1 MKTYKTNEEL
11 RIAAKTLAEGCH
23 ACAFNAGWWTN
34 LDGTPR
40 NLDPK
45 TRDGF
50 QAIAWPLLLII
61 SEIIE
66 GAEGVRKNLM
76 DDKLPHRTMFEVE
89 LADAMIRILDTAEGL
104 DMDLAGAFVEKLEY
118 NKTRADHKPE
128 NRAKAGGKVV

>member
-1 MKTYKTNEEL
+1 MKNYKTNDEL
-11 RIAAKTLAEGCH
+11 RVAAKTLAEGCH

-45 TRDGF
+45 TKEGF
-50 QAIAWPLLLII
+50 QAIAWPLLLMI

-66 GAEGVRKNLM
+66 GAEGIRKNLM
-76 DDKLPHRTMFEVE
+76 DDKLPHRTTFEVE
-89 LADAMIRILDTAEGL
+89 LADAVIRIFDTAEGL
-104 DMDLAGAFVEKLEY
+104 GMDLGGAIAEKLEY

-128 NRAKAGGKVV
+128 NRAKPDGKAV